1 MIRERKQM
9 LRLALAI
16 REQYADRTEPPVTLP
31 IAEWRELCAKVR
43 RNQRAR
49 MRGLP
54 LAAVKLKEESVLCL
68 QRLRD
73 RILTAL
79 AAEADLEIS
88 RIVPSAGEIYRDLT
102 ALHDEFDEVSW
113 SLAGGTLSVTTEPI
127 VLEGIH
133 LGRFTIELQWAQLPT
148 DCVYSVFAE
157 DPRPAA
163 SNESVTH
170 PHVEENVLCAGDG
183 RAAIR
188 CALTEGRLTDFFLIV
203 ANILR
208 TYNHD
213 SAYVTLE
220 LWQGRRC
227 MDCGTHTG
235 EDESVSCTRCDR
247 SVCNDCYVYCESCH
261 STYCSD
267 CSSQCAG
274 CIERYCN
281 DCLHTC
287 PACQEWVCSNCLT
300 EKDCECCHEEETEDE
315 SPEQDAANHSSSASA
330 AIQPDC
336 VGQAV
341 VPA

>member
-1 MIRERKQM
+1 
-9 LRLALAI
+9 LRLA
-16 REQYADRTEPPVTLP
+16 T
-31 IAEWRELCAKVR
+31 
-43 RNQRAR
+43 
-49 MRGLP
+49 
-54 LAAVKLKEESVLCL
+54 VKLKEESIFSL

-73 RILTAL
+73 RIAAIL
-79 AAEADLEIS
+79 AADGDGQSAPAL
-88 RIVPSAGEIYRDLT
+88 PSAGDIYQDLM
-102 ALHDEFDEVSW
+102 ALHDEFAEVSW
-113 SLAGGTLSVTTEPI
+113 SLSDETLSVTTEPI
-127 VLEGIH
+127 VLEGVY
-133 LGRFTIELQWAQLPT
+133 LGAFRIELRWAELPAST
-148 DCVYSVFAE
+148 AFSIVAV
-157 DPRPAA
+157 DPNRAA
-163 SNESVTH
+163 SNESATH
-170 PHVEENVLCAGDG
+170 PHVEDGELCAGEG
-183 RAAIR
+183 RPAIR
-188 CALTEGRLTDFFLIV
+188 HALAEGRLADFFLIV

-220 LWQGRRC
+220 LWRGRPC

-315 SPEQDAANHSSSASA
+315 SPEADADNSSGSASA
-330 AIQPDC
+330 AVQPDSL
-336 VGQAV
+336 GQTAV
-341 VPA
+341 LA